1 MLNKAV
7 AVRSHSRTEADCH
20 GTRNT
25 QHDSSM
31 PDAPAPKGWGVWL
44 RNKFLAGL
52 ALALPLIIT
61 FWILYSIYDLLH
73 GWSKP
78 VLAQVVNS

>member
-1 MLNKAV
+1 MPPETPSPLPP
-7 AVRSHSRTEADCH
+7 HEAH
-20 GTRNT
+20 
-25 QHDSSM
+25 
-31 PDAPAPKGWGVWL
+31 APKGWAVWL

-73 GWSKP
+73 G
-78 VLAQVVNS
+78 